1 MIKELRL
8 GTVFCLFHM
17 GNMPDEKTRYST
29 RLFAERVMPQ
39 LQKLWPEYDDDDR
52 WWPTPY
58 ADRTRPEQPGGERP

>member
-1 MIKELRL
+1 
-8 GTVFCLFHM
+8 M